1 MPSSKNFLFGGG
13 AGSYILTALISWFI
27 TLISF
32 GLAYPWAL
40 CMFHKWRTEH
50 TIING
55 KRLKFNGT
63 GFSLIFLWIKW
74 WFLSLITFGFYI
86 LWVIPSLN
94 KWVVEH
100 TDYADLN

>member
-1 MPSSKNFLFGGG
+1 MPSSKNFRFDGGV
-13 AGSYILTALISWFI
+13 GSYIPTALIGWFI

>member
-1 MPSSKNFLFGGG
+1 MDSSKNFRFDGG

-40 CMFHKWRTEH
+40 CMFHKWRTEYI
-50 TIING
+50 TITG

-63 GFSLIFLWIKW
+63 GFSLIFLLIKW
-74 WFLSLITFGFYI
+74 WFLSLIKIGFYT

>member
-1 MPSSKNFLFGGG
+1 MPSSKNFWFGGG

-50 TIING
+50 TTING

-63 GFSLIFLWIKW
+63 GSFNFSLDKMVVFKFNYI
-74 WFLSLITFGFYI
+74 WFLHLVGNT
-86 LWVIPSLN
+86 
-94 KWVVEH
+94 
-100 TDYADLN
+100 

>member
-1 MPSSKNFLFGGG
+1 MPSSKNFLFDGE
-13 AGSYILTALISWFI
+13 AGSFILTALICWFI

-32 GLAYPWAL
+32 GLAYFWAL
-40 CMFHKWRTEH
+40 CMFHKWRTDR
-50 TIING
+50 TTING

-86 LWVIPSLN
+86 FWVIPSLN

>member
-1 MPSSKNFLFGGG
+1 MDSSKNFRFDGG

-40 CMFHKWRTEH
+40 CMFHKWRTEYI
-50 TIING
+50 TING

-74 WFLSLITFGFYI
+74 WFLSLIRIGLCI

-94 KWVVEH
+94 K
-100 TDYADLN
+100 

>member
-1 MPSSKNFLFGGG
+1 MPSSKNFSFDSG
-13 AGSYILTALISWFI
+13 AGSYTPTALIGWFI

-40 CMFHKWRTEH
+40 CMFHKWRTKH
-50 TIING
+50 HIIDG
-55 KRLKFNGT
+55 VRLKFYGT
-63 GFSLIFLWIKW
+63 GFSSIFVWIIW

>member
-1 MPSSKNFLFGGG
+1 MSSSKNFRFYGGT
-13 AGSYILTALISWFI
+13 GSYILTALIGWFI

-32 GLAYPWAL
+32 GLVYPWAL
-40 CMFHKWRTEH
+40 CLFHKRRTEH
-50 TIING
+50 TIIDG

-74 WFLSLITFGFYI
+74 WFLSLITFVVYI

-94 KWVVEH
+94 KWVVGH

>member
-1 MPSSKNFLFGGG
+1 
-13 AGSYILTALISWFI
+13 
-27 TLISF
+27 
-32 GLAYPWAL
+32 
-40 CMFHKWRTEH
+40 MFHKWRTEH
-50 TIING
+50 TTIND

-74 WFLSLITFGFYI
+74 WFLSLIKIVVYI
-86 LWVIPSLN
+86 LWVTPSLN